1 MTQSTTEQPLIT
13 VFSDSEVRSYD
24 SYTDPESLKSDL
36 GPYDTLLVRR
46 EDRTVVAASASAPRE
61 ALFDAYARTHAE
73 EVPTDFYFFP
83 GPRPLSQ
90 VASLSREK
98 QLQPNATQLN
108 R

>member
-1 MTQSTTEQPLIT
+1 MTQSTTDQPLIT

-24 SYTDPESLKSDL
+24 SYTDPESLKNDL
-36 GPYDTLLVRR
+36 GLYDTLLLRR
-46 EDRTVVAASASAPRE
+46 DDRSVVAASAFAPRE

-90 VASLSREK
+90 VASLAREK
-98 QLQPNATQLN
+98 QLQPNANELN